1 MYLVEI
7 MLFSQDFIHT
17 QATVSITGAIKKDL
31 NSVEMLASNA
41 IQNLVIPYLDRVDN
55 KCLELF

>member
-1 MYLVEI
+1 MRLVEI

-17 QATVSITGAIKKDL
+17 QATVSITGAITKNL
-31 NSVEMLASNA
+31 NSVQMSASNA
-41 IQNLVIPYLDRVDN
+41 IQNLVILHLDRDN

>member
-17 QATVSITGAIKKDL
+17 QATVSIAGAITQNL
-31 NSVEMLASNA
+31 NLVQMSASNA
-41 IQNLVIPYLDRVDN
+41 IQNLVIPYLDRDN

>member
-1 MYLVEI
+1 

-17 QATVSITGAIKKDL
+17 QATVSITGAITKNL
-31 NSVEMLASNA
+31 NSVQMSASNA
-41 IQNLVIPYLDRVDN
+41 IQNLVILHLDRSDN